1 MYIKEFTL
9 KNIRG
14 IKDLHVIFD
23 DPAGW
28 HVFIGDNGSGKTTVM
43 RALALALVGPEEGLS
58 LHPNYS
64 SWINSDATEADIFT
78 DVLLHDEDKHTGRAR
93 RKSTPVHSKIT
104 IKEGTDSIG
113 NRSRLSVS
121 DTDDAKRHQWSDASG
136 YFSAG
141 FGPFRRFTGGEK
153 DREKI
158 FYSNP
163 KAAAHLTIF
172 GEQVA
177 LTESVAWL
185 QKLKYKD
192 YEGDAEAKYLIVNFK
207 RFINESGLLPHETKI
222 DEIKSSGVFLRD
234 GADNTVELT
243 DMSDGFRSILSMT
256 FELIRQLVL
265 LYGAEPVLAPI
276 AGGDIRILQ
285 HGIVLIDEVDV
296 HLHPTWQAEIGQWFL
311 EKFPNI
317 QFIVTTHSPIICRA
331 AERGSIWRLTAPG
344 SDQDGYQVTGIAL
357 KRLVFGNILDAFGTQ
372 LFGQDTTS
380 SDSSTE
386 LREEYARLSQ
396 QSVRGL
402 INEEGRERL
411 TEIQAIL
418 PTEAFTE

>member
-9 KNIRG
+9 RNIRG
-14 IKDLHVIFD
+14 IKNLHVSFD
-23 DPAGW
+23 EPAGW

-64 SWINSDATEADIFT
+64 SWINSEVSEANIFT
-78 DVLLHDEDKHTGRAR
+78 AVVLHDEDKHTGRAR
-93 RKSTPVHSKIT
+93 RKNTPVQSQIT
-104 IKEGTDSIG
+104 IKKGSDSIG
-113 NRSRLSVS
+113 NRSRISAS
-121 DTDDAKRHQWSDASG
+121 KTDEAKRHQWSEAPG

-153 DREKI
+153 DREKL

-185 QKLKYKD
+185 QKLKYKE
-192 YEGDAEAKYLIVNFK
+192 YEGDEEAKYLIENFK
-207 RFINESGLLPHETKI
+207 RFINESGLLPHQTKI

-256 FELIRQLVL
+256 FELIRQLIL
-265 LYGAEPVLAPI
+265 LYGAEAVLAPI
-276 AGGDIRILQ
+276 ASGDVRILQ
-285 HGIVLIDEVDV
+285 NGVVLIDEVDV

-311 EKFPNI
+311 DKFPHL

-331 AERGSIWRLTAPG
+331 AQRGSIWRLTAPG
-344 SDQDGYQVTGIAL
+344 SDKDGYQVTGTAL

-380 SDSSTE
+380 SDNSTE
-386 LREEYARLSQ
+386 LREEYARLNQ

-402 INEEGRERL
+402 ITDDGRIRL
-411 TEIQAIL
+411 AEIQAIL

>member
-14 IKDLHVIFD
+14 IKDLHVTFD

-43 RALALALVGPEEGLS
+43 RALALSLVGPEEGLS

-64 SWINSDATEADIFT
+64 SWINSDAIEADIFM

-104 IKEGTDSIG
+104 IKEGSDSIG

-121 DTDDAKRHQWSDASG
+121 ATDDAKRHQWSDAQG

-192 YEGDAEAKYLIVNFK
+192 YEGDGEAKYLIANFK

-222 DEIKSSGVFLRD
+222 VEIKSSGVFMRD

-265 LYGAEPVLAPI
+265 LYGAKPVLAPI

-285 HGIVLIDEVDV
+285 HGVVLIDEVDV

-311 EKFPNI
+311 EKFPHI

-344 SDQDGYQVTGIAL
+344 SDQDGYRVVGTAL

-386 LREEYARLSQ
+386 LREEYARLNQ

-411 TEIQAIL
+411 AEIQAIL